1 MKKCLLVFGL
11 VLGLVPVIALAVDFK
26 DISETLMTPTIVI
39 TKMLI
44 FACYVVGAALI
55 VASVAQYRNHLQTPK
70 LVPLTTP
77 VMLLVLGI
85 GLLLLPY
92 ASTLVKETGSAAEQ
106 AKREGRDKSPPSRL
120 VGPKSERSELGP
132 GSLPP
137 DEPEESYDDLDYDQG
152 GSSGG
157 GSWTDQYR

>member
-1 MKKCLLVFGL
+1 MKRFLFGAGL
-11 VLGLVPVIALAVDFK
+11 VVGLAPALVWAVDFN
-26 DISETLMTPTIVI
+26 DITETLMTPTIVI

-55 VASVAQYRNHLQTPK
+55 VASIAQYRNHLQSPK

-85 GLLLLPY
+85 ALLLLPY
-92 ASTLVKETGSAAEQ
+92 ASTLVQDTGSAAEQ

-120 VGPKSERSELGP
+120 VGPKTERNEMGP

-137 DEPEESYDDLDYDQG
+137 DEAEESYDDLDS
-152 GSSGG
+152 GSGSGG
-157 GSWTDQYR
+157 GSWTDRYR